1 MKIERRC
8 LTDVPISVA
17 HTVDVPVCCPASQ
30 NPRQGSTM
38 TISYRPVSTVM
49 PVEDLAAM
57 ADEYVGGRGEIRGME
72 EMIQDIARR
81 VHAVVGVPVR
91 IKARLII
98 GPPFGGAV
106 QGMDIIA
113 RAGQ

>member
-1 MKIERRC
+1 MVRNC
-8 LTDVPISVA
+8 LTDVPIRVV
-17 HTVDVPVCCPASQ
+17 HTVDVPVCCPASS
-30 NPRQGSTM
+30 NPKPGSEM
-38 TISYRPVSTVM
+38 TISYRPTGIVM

-57 ADEYVGGRGEIRGME
+57 ADEYVGGRDEIRGME

-81 VHAVVGVPVR
+81 VHEAVGVPVR
-91 IKARLII
+91 VKARLII